1 MTLRREEV
9 LSAEGQREE
18 LKAAAKR
25 VAAELEARFKEEQ
38 LWRLNASPEVER
50 PWTIAALS
58 ISPQA
63 AVRPCACNMI
73 ALTTLPSS
81 CKR

>member
-1 MTLRREEV
+1 MKVQVTLRREEV
-9 LSAEGQREE
+9 LSAEGHREE

-25 VAAELEARFKEEQ
+25 VAAELEARFQEEQ
-38 LWRLNASPEVER
+38 LRRLASSPEVER

-63 AVRPCACNMI
+63 AVRPC
-73 ALTTLPSS
+73 T
-81 CKR
+81 